1 MSRMPHAACL
11 MPHAACRMPPA
22 TSPTMARPRNPPE
35 IVDLAEQPGH
45 HIRRLQQIAV
55 AVFLHEA
62 ADSGIT
68 PVQYA
73 ALQTVANQPEVDQ
86 RTLAALAG
94 LDTSTLGSVIDR
106 LEARGL
112 IERRASASDRRVRLL
127 RLTPAGR
134 RTLDGLIPAM
144 RRAQRRIL
152 APLPAAQQREFMRML
167 KALVAGNN
175 ELSRAPAQPAAP
187 GVHAEAEAKASAAG
201 AAEAGAGAQ
210 AAGAG
215 LTSPAAPPA
224 RAARSARR
232 RPAPARSAAPA

>member
-1 MSRMPHAACL
+1 
-11 MPHAACRMPPA
+11 
-22 TSPTMARPRNPPE
+22 MARPRNPPE

>member
-1 MSRMPHAACL
+1 MSRT
-11 MPHAACRMPPA
+11 PPA

-134 RTLDGLIPAM
+134 RTLDALIPAM

-201 AAEAGAGAQ
+201 AAEAGARAQ
-210 AAGAG
+210 AARAG

>member
-1 MSRMPHAACL
+1 MAC
-11 MPHAACRMPPA
+11 
-22 TSPTMARPRNPPE
+22 PRNPPE

-73 ALQTVANQPEVDQ
+73 ALQTVANQPELDQ

-134 RTLDGLIPAM
+134 RTLDALIPAM

-152 APLPAAQQREFMRML
+152 APLPPAQQREFMRML
-167 KALVAGNN
+167 KALVVGNN
-175 ELSRAPAQPAAP
+175 ELSRAPAQAAGP
-187 GVHAEAEAKASAAG
+187 GVHADAEAKASAAA
-201 AAEAGAGAQ
+201 AAEAGAGAES
-210 AAGAG
+210 AGADITG
-215 LTSPAAPPA
+215 PAAPPA

>member
-1 MSRMPHAACL
+1 MSRT
-11 MPHAACRMPPA
+11 PPA

-187 GVHAEAEAKASAAG
+187 GVHAEAEAKASAA
-201 AAEAGAGAQ
+201 EAGAGAQ